1 MAPTRKSRSVN
12 KRFTY
17 PNEISPIKDGDSANK
32 NNKRKRKVSDML
44 GAQWSKEELQRFY
57 ESYRKYGKD
66 WKKVA
71 ASVRNRSMEMVE
83 ALYTM
88 NRAYLSLP
96 EGTAS
101 VVGLIAMMTDHYSVL
116 EGSDSEQE
124 SNDGVGIP
132 RKPHKRTRGK
142 VQPNPA
148 RNLSDVPQ
156 SQSVASSYGCLSLLK
171 KKRSGGNQPRAVGKR
186 TPRIPVRYTYD
197 KDSIGR
203 YISPVQ
209 QGPKSKLDADDD
221 DVAHEVALALAEAS
235 HRGGSPQ
242 VSQTPNKRRA
252 TASKSPG
259 GLGERVCSES
269 EMTSAKNAGNEVD
282 DDGCEGS
289 LGSTEEENNFSRVK
303 PHSGGRQGAGSFIQQ
318 KAKKSYEKKVEV
330 EDTRHQY
337 GDDIKEACSGTEGGQ
352 RFSSFDLKLGSE
364 SGDVTF
370 PRSSGQASKKRSKKV
385 LFGGDEGVALD
396 ALQALADLSFMMPS
410 STAEA
415 ESTALLKEEKERDF
429 DKYRPQDTIP
439 SSQRGKP
446 KASPSKKRGDHLVL
460 DTQVSESKQIKPGK
474 ASVTGST
481 PGAVKKDLLLR
492 KRKPKPS
499 VSKQNVTSE
508 VQMDAGANVVQENE
522 VSDQGIKSVNK
533 SRRVSN
539 HASQQQLGHL
549 VRISEHSSSST
560 DIRRD
565 GDDSAVSSVHA
576 SETTK
581 ANGSTKSRARRKV
594 DKSQI
599 HRSDIFVNEQPNKS
613 GQPYHDKTVYLKEN
627 LCSCL
632 LNHRV
637 RRWCVYEWFY
647 SAIDYPWF
655 AKSEFV
661 EYLYHVGL
669 GHVPRLTRV
678 EWGVIRSSLGKPRR
692 FSQQFLK
699 EEKEKLNYYRESVRS
714 HYTELRMGKR
724 EGLPT
729 DLARPLT
736 VGQRVISIHPRSRE
750 IHNGNVLTVDHN
762 RCRIQFDRPE
772 LGVEF
777 VKDIDCMPLNPVE
790 NMPTSLQR
798 HNVAFDKFYEALKQ
812 FKVDRPE
819 DRMKEEIT
827 KLTQGQKGENA
838 EGTSNV
844 APFYLMTNLSK
855 QAKEGFVS
863 PSLHEK
869 VGHSDVMSPQQALTQ
884 QSALSQLQAKEAD
897 IRALAEL
904 SRALDKKNALV
915 TELKRM
921 NDDVYEDMSLKDVD
935 SFKKQYA
942 AVLVQLNE
950 VLDQVSSALMCLR
963 QRNTYQGNSLVPW
976 QKTKASL
983 DDHGSIVSSL
993 NCLPCDS
1000 QGAGSHV
1007 CEIVDTSVIKAR
1019 KMVDAAVQAVS
1030 SLNAAADSIQKIE
1043 EVVDFLNNRLLV
1055 DDSRMSV
1062 QTTQLTGSS
1071 TRQNQPSPCTLN
1083 VVASQQALD
1092 SRSNGAVAQC
1102 EAQIPSELVAN
1113 CVATLLMIQKCTARQ
1128 FPPAEVAQILDLA
1141 VTSLQPCCSLN
1152 IPIYAEIQKCM
1163 GIIRSQILALV
1174 PT

>member
-12 KRFTY
+12 KRFSY
-17 PNEISPIKDGDSANK
+17 PNEISPAKDGDTANK
-32 NNKRKRKVSDML
+32 SNKRKRKVSDML

-57 ESYRKYGKD
+57 EAYRKYGKD

-71 ASVRNRSMEMVE
+71 AAVRNRSVEMVE

-124 SNDGVGIP
+124 SNDGVGMP
-132 RKPHKRTRGK
+132 RKSHKRTRGK
-142 VQPNPA
+142 GHPNTA
-148 RNLSDVPQ
+148 RNFSDVPH
-156 SQSVASSYGCLSLLK
+156 SQADASSYGCLSLLK

-203 YISPVQ
+203 YISPAR

-221 DVAHEVALALAEAS
+221 DVAHEVALTLAEAS

-242 VSQTPNKRRA
+242 VSQTPNKRRE
-252 TASKSPG
+252 TVSKSPR
-259 GLGERVCSES
+259 GLGEGVCSES
-269 EMTSAKNAGNEVD
+269 EMTSAKNVGNEMD
-282 DDGCEGS
+282 DFGCEGS
-289 LGSTEEENNFSRVK
+289 LGSTEGDNNFSREK
-303 PHSGGRQGAGSFIQQ
+303 PQSGGRKGAGRPAQQ
-318 KAKKSYEKKVEV
+318 KAKKSYGKKVEA
-330 EDTRHQY
+330 EDTEHL

-352 RFSSFDLKLGSE
+352 RFSSFELKLGPE
-364 SGDVTF
+364 ARDATF
-370 PRSSGQASKKRSKKV
+370 IRPSGQASKKRSKKV
-385 LFGGDEGVALD
+385 LFGEDEGVALD

-415 ESTALLKEEKERDF
+415 ESTVPHKEDKESDINTF
-429 DKYRPQDTIP
+429 RPQDTMP
-439 SSQRGKP
+439 TSQRVKP
-446 KASPSKKRGDHLVL
+446 KFSPSKKKGDHSMLNSL
-460 DTQVSESKQIKPGK
+460 VSESKKSKLAKVSALDSSPVAEI
-474 ASVTGST
+474 
-481 PGAVKKDLLLR
+481 KDLGMR
-492 KRKPKPS
+492 KRKPKS
-499 VSKQNVTSE
+499 SAFNQNAASE
-508 VQMDAGANVVQENE
+508 VQMNAGVNAVQEK
-522 VSDQGIKSVNK
+522 VPDK
-533 SRRVSN
+533 
-539 HASQQQLGHL
+539 
-549 VRISEHSSSST
+549 EHSSSST

-565 GDDSAVSSVHA
+565 GDDSAVSSVQA
-576 SETTK
+576 PETSK
-581 ANGSTKSRARRKV
+581 VNVPTKSRSRRKV
-594 DKSQI
+594 DKAQI
-599 HRSDIFVNEQPNKS
+599 QRSDIFVNEQSNTS
-613 GQPYHDKTVYLKEN
+613 GQSYHDKTVYLKER
-627 LCSCL
+627 LCNCL
-632 LNHRV
+632 SSHRV

-714 HYTELRMGKR
+714 HYSELRMGKR

-736 VGQRVISIHPRSRE
+736 VGQRVIAIHPRSRE
-750 IHNGNVLTVDHN
+750 VHNGNVLTVDHN
-762 RCRIQFDRPE
+762 VCRIQFDRPE

-790 NMPTSLQR
+790 NMPSSLKR
-798 HNVAFDKFYEALKQ
+798 HDGAIDKFYEALKQ
-812 FKVDRPE
+812 FKANERSE
-819 DRMKEEIT
+819 DRMKEEII
-827 KLTQGQKGENA
+827 KLTPSQKMENA
-838 EGTSNV
+838 DGTSNI
-844 APFYLMTNLSK
+844 APFYLISNSSK
-855 QAKEGFVS
+855 QAKDVFGT
-863 PSLHEK
+863 PSSHEK
-869 VGHSDVMSPQQALTQ
+869 TGQIDVVSPQQVMTQ
-884 QSALSQLQAKEAD
+884 QSALSHVQVKEAD

-921 NDDVYEDMSLKDVD
+921 NDDVYEDHSFKDLEP
-935 SFKKQYA
+935 FKKQYA

-950 VLDQVSSALMCLR
+950 VLDQVSSALTCLR

-976 QKTKASL
+976 QKTKSNL
-983 DDHGSIVSSL
+983 DDHGSFVSSL

-1000 QGAGSHV
+1000 QRTGSHV
-1007 CEIVDTSVIKAR
+1007 CEIVDTSRIKAR
-1019 KMVDAAVQAVS
+1019 KMVDAALKAVS
-1030 SLNAAADSIQKIE
+1030 SLDVAVDTIQKIE
-1043 EVVDFLNNRLLV
+1043 EVVVFVNNQLMV
-1055 DDSRMSV
+1055 DDSGMSV
-1062 QTTQLTGSS
+1062 QASQLTGRLS
-1071 TRQNQPSPCTLN
+1071 RQNQLSSCNLN
-1083 VVASQQALD
+1083 VAASEQAHD
-1092 SRSNGAVAQC
+1092 SRSNGAVAPR
-1102 EAQIPSELVAN
+1102 EAHIPSELIAN
-1113 CVATLLMIQKCTARQ
+1113 CVATLLMIQKCTERQ

-1141 VTSLQPCCSLN
+1141 VTTLQPCCSQN

>member
-12 KRFTY
+12 KRFSY
-17 PNEISPIKDGDSANK
+17 PNEISPAKDGDTANK
-32 NNKRKRKVSDML
+32 SNKRKRKVSDML

-57 ESYRKYGKD
+57 EAYRKYGKD

-71 ASVRNRSMEMVE
+71 AAVRNRSVEMVE

-124 SNDGVGIP
+124 SNDGVGMP
-132 RKPHKRTRGK
+132 RKSHKRTRAKGH
-142 VQPNPA
+142 PNTA
-148 RNLSDVPQ
+148 RNLSDVSH
-156 SQSVASSYGCLSLLK
+156 SQAVASNYGCLSLLK

-203 YISPVQ
+203 YISPVR
-209 QGPKSKLDADDD
+209 QGPKSKLDANDD
-221 DVAHEVALALAEAS
+221 DVAHEVALTLAEAS

-242 VSQTPNKRRA
+242 VSQTPSKRRE
-252 TASKSPG
+252 TVSKSPG
-259 GLGERVCSES
+259 GLGEGVCSES
-269 EMTSAKNAGNEVD
+269 EMTSAKNVGNEMD
-282 DDGCEGS
+282 DFGCEGS
-289 LGSTEEENNFSRVK
+289 LGSTEGDNNFSREK
-303 PHSGGRQGAGSFIQQ
+303 PQSGGRKGAGRPAQQ
-318 KAKKSYEKKVEV
+318 KAKKSYGKKVEA
-330 EDTRHQY
+330 EDTGHH

-352 RFSSFDLKLGSE
+352 RFSCFELKHGPE
-364 SGDVTF
+364 ARDATF
-370 PRSSGQASKKRSKKV
+370 IRPSGQASKKRSKKV

-415 ESTALLKEEKERDF
+415 ESTAPHKEDKESDINTF
-429 DKYRPQDTIP
+429 RPQDTIP
-439 SSQRGKP
+439 TSQRVKP
-446 KASPSKKRGDHLVL
+446 KFSPSKKKGDQTMLNSL
-460 DTQVSESKQIKPGK
+460 VSESKKSKLAKVSALDSSPVAEI
-474 ASVTGST
+474 
-481 PGAVKKDLLLR
+481 KDLGMR
-492 KRKPKPS
+492 KRKPKS
-499 VSKQNVTSE
+499 SAFKNAASE
-508 VQMDAGANVVQENE
+508 VQIFAGVNAFQEK
-522 VSDQGIKSVNK
+522 VPDQGLKSVNK
-533 SRRVSN
+533 IRQFSN
-539 HASQQQLGHL
+539 NASQQQLGHL
-549 VRISEHSSSST
+549 VKISEHSSSST

-565 GDDSAVSSVHA
+565 GDDSAVSSVQA
-576 SETTK
+576 PETSEV
-581 ANGSTKSRARRKV
+581 NVPTKSRSKRKV
-594 DKSQI
+594 DKAQI
-599 HRSDIFVNEQPNKS
+599 QRSDIFVNEQSNTS
-613 GQPYHDKTVYLKEN
+613 GQSYHDKTVYLKER
-627 LCSCL
+627 LCNCL
-632 LNHRV
+632 SSHLV

-655 AKSEFV
+655 AKCEFV

-714 HYTELRMGKR
+714 HYSELRMGKR

-736 VGQRVISIHPRSRE
+736 VGQRVIAIHPRSRE
-750 IHNGNVLTVDHN
+750 IHNGKVLTVDHN
-762 RCRIQFDRPE
+762 VCRIQFDRPE

-790 NMPTSLQR
+790 NMPTSLKR
-798 HNVAFDKFYEALKQ
+798 HDGAIDKFYEALKQ
-812 FKVDRPE
+812 FKANERSE
-819 DRMKEEIT
+819 DRMKEEII
-827 KLTQGQKGENA
+827 KLTPSQKMESA
-838 EGTSNV
+838 LGTSNV
-844 APFYLMTNLSK
+844 APFYQISDLSK
-855 QAKEGFVS
+855 QAKDVFGTPSSHEKTGQTDVVS
-863 PSLHEK
+863 P
-869 VGHSDVMSPQQALTQ
+869 Q
-884 QSALSQLQAKEAD
+884 QSALFHLQAKEAD

-921 NDDVYEDMSLKDVD
+921 NDDVYENHSLKYLE

-950 VLDQVSSALMCLR
+950 VLDQVSSALTCLR

-976 QKTKASL
+976 QKTKANL
-983 DDHGSIVSSL
+983 DDHGSVVSSL
-993 NCLPCDS
+993 NCFPCDS
-1000 QGAGSHV
+1000 QRTGSHV
-1007 CEIVDTSVIKAR
+1007 CEIVDTSRIKAR
-1019 KMVDAAVQAVS
+1019 KMVDAALKAIS
-1030 SLNAAADSIQKIE
+1030 SLNVAMDTIQKIE
-1043 EVVDFLNNRLLV
+1043 EVVDFVNNQLMV
-1055 DDSRMSV
+1055 DDSGMSV
-1062 QTTQLTGSS
+1062 QASQLSGSLS
-1071 TRQNQPSPCTLN
+1071 RQNQLIN
-1083 VVASQQALD
+1083 VVASEQAHD
-1092 SRSNGAVAQC
+1092 SRSNGAVAPHD
-1102 EAQIPSELVAN
+1102 AKIPSELIAN
-1113 CVATLLMIQKCTARQ
+1113 CVATLLMIQKCTERQ
-1128 FPPAEVAQILDLA
+1128 FPPAEVAQILNLA
-1141 VTSLQPCCSLN
+1141 VTSLQPCCSQN
-1152 IPIYAEIQKCM
+1152 VPIYAEIQKCM

>member
-17 PNEISPIKDGDSANK
+17 PNEGSPTKDGDSANK
-32 NNKRKRKVSDML
+32 SNKRKRKVSDML
-44 GAQWSKEELQRFY
+44 GPQWSKEELQRFY
-57 ESYRKYGKD
+57 EAYRKYGKD

-71 ASVRNRSMEMVE
+71 VAVRNRSVEMVE

-116 EGSDSEQE
+116 EGTDSEQE
-124 SNDGVGIP
+124 SNDGVGVP

-142 VQPNPA
+142 LHPNTA
-148 RNLSDVPQ
+148 KNISDVSH

-171 KKRSGGNQPRAVGKR
+171 KRRSGGNQPRAVGKR

-203 YISPVQ
+203 YISPVR
-209 QGPKSKLDADDD
+209 QGLKSKLDADADDD

-235 HRGGSPQ
+235 HRGSSPQ
-242 VSQTPNKRRA
+242 VSQTPNKRREA
-252 TASKSPG
+252 VVKSPV

-269 EMTSAKNAGNEVD
+269 EMTSANNIGND
-282 DDGCEGS
+282 MDDGCEGS
-289 LGSTEEENNFSRVK
+289 LGSTEGENNFSLENLQ
-303 PHSGGRQGAGSFIQQ
+303 PSGRKGVGTFVQQ
-318 KAKKSYEKKVEV
+318 KAKKSYGKKVEV
-330 EDTRHQY
+330 EDTGHHY
-337 GDDIKEACSGTEGGQ
+337 GDDEKEACSGTEGGQ
-352 RFSSFDLKLGSE
+352 KFSSFETKQTR
-364 SGDVTF
+364 DVTF
-370 PRSSGQASKKRSKKV
+370 THSSGQAFKKRSKKV

-396 ALQALADLSFMMPS
+396 ALQALADLSLMMPS

-415 ESTALLKEEKERDF
+415 EPIVPLKEEKESDI
-429 DKYRPQDTIP
+429 DKFRQQDTI
-439 SSQRGKP
+439 STSQRVKP
-446 KASPSKKRGDHLVL
+446 KASPSKKKGDQSVL
-460 DTQVSESKQIKPGK
+460 NTQVSVSRKSKPGK
-474 ASVTGST
+474 PSAPNSSPVADT
-481 PGAVKKDLLLR
+481 KDSGMR
-492 KRKPKPS
+492 KRKPKSS
-499 VSKQNVTSE
+499 VSKNASAE
-508 VQMDAGANVVQENE
+508 AQMDSHANAVQEKE
-522 VSDQGIKSVNK
+522 YSDKGMKSVNK
-533 SRRVSN
+533 SRHFPTN
-539 HASQQQLGHL
+539 AFQQQLGQL

-565 GDDSAVSSVHA
+565 GDDSAVSSVQA
-576 SETTK
+576 PETIKINSLTK
-581 ANGSTKSRARRKV
+581 YRSRRKV

-599 HRSDIFVNEQPNKS
+599 QRSDVFVNEKSNAS
-613 GQPYHDKTVYLKEN
+613 GQLYHDKTVYLKER

-632 LNHRV
+632 SNYRV
-637 RRWCVYEWFY
+637 RRWCVSEWFY

-692 FSQQFLK
+692 FSEQFLK

-714 HYTELRMGKR
+714 HYTELRMGRR

-736 VGQRVISIHPRSRE
+736 VGQRVIAIHPRSRE
-750 IHNGNVLTVDHN
+750 IHDGSVLTVDHN
-762 RCRIQFDRPE
+762 RCRVQFDRPE

-777 VKDIDCMPLNPVE
+777 VEDIDCMPLNPSE
-790 NMPTSLQR
+790 NMPTSLTR
-798 HNVAFDKFYEALKQ
+798 HNIAVDKFHEALKQ
-812 FKVDRPE
+812 FKASERSDDRV
-819 DRMKEEIT
+819 KEEIIKFT
-827 KLTQGQKGENA
+827 PSQKVENA
-838 EGTSNV
+838 DGPSNV
-844 APFYLMTNLSK
+844 APVFIMSNLSK
-855 QAKEGFVS
+855 QTKEGFVS
-863 PSLHEK
+863 PSSHEK
-869 VGHSDVMSPQQALTQ
+869 VGHGETISPRQALISQ
-884 QSALSQLQAKEAD
+884 QSALSQFQSKEAD

-904 SRALDKKNALV
+904 TRALDKKNSLV

-921 NDDVYEDMSLKDVD
+921 NDDVSEDNSLKDVD

-976 QKTKASL
+976 QTSKTSL
-983 DDHGSIVSSL
+983 EDHSSIVSSL

-1000 QGAGSHV
+1000 QRTVSHV
-1007 CEIVDTSVIKAR
+1007 CEIIDTSRIKAR
-1019 KMVDAAVQAVS
+1019 NMVDAALKAVS
-1030 SLNAAADSIQKIE
+1030 SLRLAAESVQKIE
-1043 EVVDFLNNRLLV
+1043 EAVDFVNNRLVV
-1055 DDSRMSV
+1055 DYSSMPM
-1062 QTTQLTGSS
+1062 QTNQINGSLTHHD
-1071 TRQNQPSPCTLN
+1071 QPSPCTLN
-1083 VVASQQALD
+1083 MVASDQALN
-1092 SRSNGAVAQC
+1092 SRSNGASTPC
-1102 EAQIPSELVAN
+1102 EPQVPSELIAH
-1113 CVATLLMIQKCTARQ
+1113 CVATLLMIQKCTERQ

-1141 VTSLQPCCSLN
+1141 VTSLQPCCSQN
-1152 IPIYAEIQKCM
+1152 IPIYTEIQKCM

>member
-12 KRFTY
+12 KRFPY
-17 PNEISPIKDGDSANK
+17 PNEISPVKDGDSASK
-32 NNKRKRKVSDML
+32 SNKRKRKVSDML

-57 ESYRKYGKD
+57 EAYRKYGKD

-71 ASVRNRSMEMVE
+71 AAVRNRSMEMVE

-142 VQPNPA
+142 VHPNTA
-148 RNLSDVPQ
+148 RNFADVSH

-203 YISPVQ
+203 YFSPARQ
-209 QGPKSKLDADDD
+209 ELKSKLDVDDE

-242 VSQTPNKRRA
+242 VSQTPNKRRE
-252 TASKSPG
+252 TVSKSPG

-269 EMTSAKNAGNEVD
+269 EMTSAKNVGNEMD

-289 LGSTEEENNFSRVK
+289 LGSTEGENNFSREK
-303 PHSGGRQGAGSFIQQ
+303 PQSNSRKGVRTFVQQ
-318 KAKKSYEKKVEV
+318 KAKKSYGKKLEV
-330 EDTRHQY
+330 EDTGHHY
-337 GDDIKEACSGTEGGQ
+337 GDDIKEACSGTEGGH
-352 RFSSFDLKLGSE
+352 RFSNAEIKVGPE
-364 SGDVTF
+364 TREVTF
-370 PRSSGQASKKRSKKV
+370 TRSSGQASKKRSKKV

-415 ESTALLKEEKERDF
+415 ESTVAFKEEKVSDI
-429 DKYRPQDTIP
+429 DKFRPQDTVP
-439 SSQRGKP
+439 SSQKVKP
-446 KASPSKKRGDHLVL
+446 RASPSKKKGDQLVL
-460 DTQVSESKQIKPGK
+460 NTQTSESKKSKLGKVSAPDSCPVAEIKD
-474 ASVTGST
+474 SSM
-481 PGAVKKDLLLR
+481 R
-492 KRKPKPS
+492 KRKPKS
-499 VSKQNVTSE
+499 SASKIATSE
-508 VQMDAGANVVQENE
+508 VQMDASANAAQEKE
-522 VSDQGIKSVNK
+522 VLDQGLKSVNK
-533 SRRVSN
+533 SRRFPNNS
-539 HASQQQLGHL
+539 SQQQLGPL
-549 VRISEHSSSST
+549 VKIPEHSSSST
-560 DIRRD
+560 DIRKD
-565 GDDSAVSSVHA
+565 ADDSAVSSVQA
-576 SETTK
+576 PETMK
-581 ANGSTKSRARRKV
+581 VNLPTKSRSRRKA
-594 DKSQI
+594 DKSKIQ
-599 HRSDIFVNEQPNKS
+599 RSDIFVNEQSNIS
-613 GQPYHDKTVYLKEN
+613 GQSYYDKTVYLKEK
-627 LCSCL
+627 LCNCL
-632 LNHRV
+632 SNHRV

-736 VGQRVISIHPRSRE
+736 VGQRVIAIHPRSRE

-798 HNVAFDKFYEALKQ
+798 HNGAVDKFYEALKR
-812 FKVDRPE
+812 FKASESSE
-819 DRMKEEIT
+819 DRMKEELM
-827 KLTQGQKGENA
+827 KLTPSQKVENA
-838 EGTSNV
+838 DGTLS
-844 APFYLMTNLSK
+844 APVYLMNNLSK

-863 PSLHEK
+863 PSSHEK
-869 VGHSDVMSPQQALTQ
+869 VSHIDVMTPQQAQMSQ
-884 QSALSQLQAKEAD
+884 QSALSQMQAKEAD

-921 NDDVYEDMSLKDVD
+921 NDDVSEDRSLKDVD

-950 VLDQVSSALMCLR
+950 ILDQVSSALMRLR
-963 QRNTYQGNSLVPW
+963 QRNTYQGISLIPW
-976 QKTKASL
+976 QKAKASL
-983 DDHGSIVSSL
+983 EDHSGIISSL

-1000 QGAGSHV
+1000 QATGSHV
-1007 CEIVDTSVIKAR
+1007 CEIVDTSRIKAR
-1019 KMVDAAVQAVS
+1019 KMVDAALQAVS
-1030 SLNAAADSIQKIE
+1030 SLNIAADFVQKIE
-1043 EVVDFLNNRLLV
+1043 EVVDFVNNRLLV
-1055 DDSRMSV
+1055 DDSGISV
-1062 QTTQLTGSS
+1062 QTTQLNGSL
-1071 TRQNQPSPCTLN
+1071 THQNQPSSCTSN
-1083 VVASQQALD
+1083 VATSEQALD
-1092 SRSNGAVAQC
+1092 SRSNGAFAQC
-1102 EAQIPSELVAN
+1102 EPQIPSELIAN
-1113 CVATLLMIQKCTARQ
+1113 CVSTLLIIQKCTERQ
-1128 FPPAEVAQILDLA
+1128 FPPAEVAQILDIA
-1141 VTSLQPCCSLN
+1141 VTSLQPCCSQN

>member
-12 KRFTY
+12 KRFSY
-17 PNEISPIKDGDSANK
+17 PNEISPAKDGDTANK
-32 NNKRKRKVSDML
+32 SNKRKRKVSDML

-57 ESYRKYGKD
+57 EAYRKYGKD

-71 ASVRNRSMEMVE
+71 AAVRNRSVEMVE

-124 SNDGVGIP
+124 SNDGVGMP
-132 RKPHKRTRGK
+132 RKSHKRTRAKGH
-142 VQPNPA
+142 PNTA
-148 RNLSDVPQ
+148 RNLSDVSH
-156 SQSVASSYGCLSLLK
+156 SQAVASNYGCLSLLK

-203 YISPVQ
+203 YISPVR
-209 QGPKSKLDADDD
+209 QGPKSKLDANDD
-221 DVAHEVALALAEAS
+221 DVAHEVALTLAEAS

-242 VSQTPNKRRA
+242 VSQTPSKRRE
-252 TASKSPG
+252 TVSKSPG
-259 GLGERVCSES
+259 GLGEGVCSES
-269 EMTSAKNAGNEVD
+269 EMTSAKNVGNEMD
-282 DDGCEGS
+282 DFGCEGS
-289 LGSTEEENNFSRVK
+289 LGSTEGDNNFSREK
-303 PHSGGRQGAGSFIQQ
+303 PQSGGRKGAGRPAQQ
-318 KAKKSYEKKVEV
+318 KAKKSYGKKVEA
-330 EDTRHQY
+330 EDTGHH

-352 RFSSFDLKLGSE
+352 RFSCFELKHGPE
-364 SGDVTF
+364 ARDATF
-370 PRSSGQASKKRSKKV
+370 IRPSGQASKKRSKKV

-415 ESTALLKEEKERDF
+415 ESTAPHKEDKESDINTF
-429 DKYRPQDTIP
+429 RPQDTIP
-439 SSQRGKP
+439 TSQRVKP
-446 KASPSKKRGDHLVL
+446 KFSPSKKKGDQTMLNSL
-460 DTQVSESKQIKPGK
+460 VSESKKSKLAKVSALDSSPVAEI
-474 ASVTGST
+474 
-481 PGAVKKDLLLR
+481 KDLGMR
-492 KRKPKPS
+492 KRKPKS
-499 VSKQNVTSE
+499 SAFKQNAASE
-508 VQMDAGANVVQENE
+508 VQIFAGVNAFQEK
-522 VSDQGIKSVNK
+522 VPDQGLKSVNK
-533 SRRVSN
+533 IRQFSN
-539 HASQQQLGHL
+539 NASQQQLGHL
-549 VRISEHSSSST
+549 VKISEHSSSST

-565 GDDSAVSSVHA
+565 GDDSAVSSVQA
-576 SETTK
+576 PETSEV
-581 ANGSTKSRARRKV
+581 NVPTKSRSKRKV
-594 DKSQI
+594 DKAQI
-599 HRSDIFVNEQPNKS
+599 QRSDIFVNEQSNTS
-613 GQPYHDKTVYLKEN
+613 GQSYHDKTVYLKER
-627 LCSCL
+627 LCNCL
-632 LNHRV
+632 SSHLV

-655 AKSEFV
+655 AKCEFV

-714 HYTELRMGKR
+714 HYSELRMGKR

-736 VGQRVISIHPRSRE
+736 VGQRVIAIHPRSRE
-750 IHNGNVLTVDHN
+750 IHNGKVLTVDHN
-762 RCRIQFDRPE
+762 VCRIQFDRPE

-790 NMPTSLQR
+790 NMPTSLKR
-798 HNVAFDKFYEALKQ
+798 HDGAIDKFYEALKQ
-812 FKVDRPE
+812 FKANERSE
-819 DRMKEEIT
+819 DRMKEEII
-827 KLTQGQKGENA
+827 KLTPSQKMESA
-838 EGTSNV
+838 LGTSNV
-844 APFYLMTNLSK
+844 APFYQISDLSK
-855 QAKEGFVS
+855 QAKDVFGTPSSHEKTGQTDVVS
-863 PSLHEK
+863 P
-869 VGHSDVMSPQQALTQ
+869 Q
-884 QSALSQLQAKEAD
+884 QSALFHLQAKEAD

-921 NDDVYEDMSLKDVD
+921 NDDVYENHSLKYLE

-950 VLDQVSSALMCLR
+950 VLDQVSSALTCLR

-976 QKTKASL
+976 QKTKANL
-983 DDHGSIVSSL
+983 DDHGSVVSSL
-993 NCLPCDS
+993 NCFPCDS
-1000 QGAGSHV
+1000 QRTGSHV
-1007 CEIVDTSVIKAR
+1007 CEIVDTSRIKAR
-1019 KMVDAAVQAVS
+1019 KMVDAA
-1030 SLNAAADSIQKIE
+1030 LK
-1043 EVVDFLNNRLLV
+1043 
-1055 DDSRMSV
+1055 
-1062 QTTQLTGSS
+1062 
-1071 TRQNQPSPCTLN
+1071 
-1083 VVASQQALD
+1083 
-1092 SRSNGAVAQC
+1092 
-1102 EAQIPSELVAN
+1102 
-1113 CVATLLMIQKCTARQ
+1113 KCTERQ
-1128 FPPAEVAQILDLA
+1128 FPPAEVAQILNLA
-1141 VTSLQPCCSLN
+1141 VTSLQPCCSQN
-1152 IPIYAEIQKCM
+1152 VPIYAEIQKCM